1 MTPPD
6 CTHCSVD
13 PSLAVLKIDK
23 ISAIEVINT
32 INSLN
37 NQKSKDVYWFDT
49 NFLKQFKDSLV
60 LPVTYLVTLSFE
72 QSVVPS
78 AWKLALVI
86 PIFKSGDKTEMLN
99 YRPISILSVISKIA
113 EKWVVQQ
120 LNNHWNNNYTSLHAI
135 WFSKSSLNS
144 PQIVFLWKKKSN
156 TFLIKNKMLVWALFL
171 PELFSRDPPRQHFGA
186 YFSYIYIYFF

>member
-1 MTPPD
+1 MI
-6 CTHCSVD
+6 D

-113 EKWVVQQ
+113 EK
-120 LNNHWNNNYTSLHAI
+120 
-135 WFSKSSLNS
+135 
-144 PQIVFLWKKKSN
+144 
-156 TFLIKNKMLVWALFL
+156 
-171 PELFSRDPPRQHFGA
+171 
-186 YFSYIYIYFF
+186 